1 MSLENALAENS
12 AALLKLSALIA
23 DLMARPPIPD
33 MPISAMPPAIQA
45 AMQGRAEPPA
55 PEVAVQTPKPKTP
68 APAAAQAASSAPT
81 AEAAPAAVPA
91 TKPEPSADPL
101 TYDQVKVWILNLSK
115 KSRAQA
121 VDLLAD
127 FGAKIGTDLKPEQY
141 PAVVAKAQELLS

>member
-1 MSLENALAENS
+1 
-12 AALLKLSALIA
+12 
-23 DLMARPPIPD
+23 
-33 MPISAMPPAIQA
+33 MPGLGPS
-45 AMQGRAEPPA
+45 R
-55 PEVAVQTPKPKTP
+55 
-68 APAAAQAASSAPT
+68 QAASSAPT
-81 AEAAPAAVPA
+81 AEAAPAAAPA

-127 FGAKIGTDLKPEQY
+127 FGAKIGTYLKPEQY